1 MNKIK
6 KIAGKI
12 ILFIPDILLFAYH
25 TVKEV
30 VLPNRKRK
38 GTIFS
43 SFFIFFLGIIERLNH
58 LEVGSF
64 KPALFFKTKYV
75 KQGVIIFA
83 SFLFLLSS
91 FEWNSDN
98 NFGIKDNA
106 TTLLQIRNG
115 EVSSSDF
122 SEQQQLAV
130 NSEKE
135 KLFTEYSHPENILP
149 CLNAIPL
156 PVKGYLFTCRLLI

>member
-6 KIAGKI
+6 KIVGKI
-12 ILFIPDILLFAYH
+12 ILFIADILLFAYH
-25 TVKEV
+25 IVKEV

-64 KPALFFKTKYV
+64 KPALFFKTKYL

-115 EVSSSDF
+115 EVNSSDC
-122 SEQQQLAV
+122 SEQQQLLV
-130 NSEKE
+130 NSYKG
-135 KLFTEYSHPENILP
+135 KSFIEYFLPATNLP
-149 CLNAIPL
+149 CLNTIAL
-156 PVKGYLFTCRLLI
+156 REKKYLFTHRLLI